1 MNDRVLLRLNQALN
15 DYCSLVLINVLQI
28 NEPFK
33 RQPYQIVKTCSNNS
47 IAIGDELFECV

>member
-47 IAIGDELFECV
+47 IAIADELFECV